1 MSTSRLFALHAVAVA
16 VAAAATFST
25 SALAAPITP
34 GNLVLFRAG
43 DGSAALNANG
53 TPVFLDE
60 YTTAGTLVQSIP
72 VPTTG
77 TTQQMTVVG
86 NATTEGIIS
95 RSQDGTKLVFM
106 GYRSGTGV
114 SPTGAGNARVI
125 GTLDAAGTLDTTLAV
140 TDLATA
146 TPRSATTVDGSAY
159 WLGTSTSVRYVGTPI
174 TTSTSVVIDGRNSR
188 QVNLSDSVLYASN
201 GSTAITGKVQ
211 SYGTL
216 PTGTTSATP
225 LLTYAT
231 ADAVNGF
238 SVLDLDGVPGPD
250 TIYALATTLTR
261 LDKWSL
267 VSGTWT
273 LSGTTSS
280 TGVNLAAVPM
290 TGGTVA
296 LYVSTGSLLRSL
308 TDTGGFGNPISGTFT
323 TLVTA
328 ATNTAF
334 RGVGVFIVPEPSTCI
349 MVLSGLA
356 FGGWHVRRRRNAEL
370 A

>member
-1 MSTSRLFALHAVAVA
+1 VTNSRLPSLLAVAAV
-16 VAAAATFST
+16 VAAAATISAP
-25 SALAAPITP
+25 ALAAPITP
-34 GNLVLFRAG
+34 GNLVVFRAG
-43 DGSAALNANG
+43 DGITALTGTAA
-53 TPVFLDE
+53 PVFLDE
-60 YTTAGTLVQSIP
+60 YTTAGTLVQSFP

-77 TTQQMTVVG
+77 TTQQLTVVG

-95 RSQDGTKLVFM
+95 RSQDGTRLVFM

-114 SPTGAGNARVI
+114 IPTGAGNARVI
-125 GTLDAAGTLDTTLAV
+125 GTLNVSGTLDTSIGV
-140 TDLATA
+140 TDLGTA

-159 WLGTSTSVRYVGTPI
+159 WIGASTAVRYVGTP
-174 TTSTSVVIDGRNSR
+174 TTSSTSVAIDARNSR
-188 QVNLSDSVLYASN
+188 QVNLYDNVLYASN

-216 PTGTTSATP
+216 PTSTTAATP
-225 LLTYAT
+225 LLTYALS
-231 ADAVNGF
+231 DAVNGF

-250 TIYALATTLTR
+250 TIYALATTQTR

-323 TLVTA
+323 TIVTA

-334 RGVGVFIVPEPSTCI
+334 RGVGVLVPEPSTCI

-356 FGGWHVRRRRNAEL
+356 FGGWHQLRRRKGKVA
-370 A
+370 